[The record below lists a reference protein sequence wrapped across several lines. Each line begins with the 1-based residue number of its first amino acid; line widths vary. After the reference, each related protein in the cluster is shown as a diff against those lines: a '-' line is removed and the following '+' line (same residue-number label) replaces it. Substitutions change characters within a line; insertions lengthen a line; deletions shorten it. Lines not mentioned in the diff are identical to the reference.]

1 MDLRFPFS
9 LLFTASA
16 QLFLSISMSFL
27 EPLSVL
33 WQDVFLLLKKLQ
45 AHYLGHLCL
54 DSKPYFSLVLTNSAF
69 GVFVALTRP
78 LPFDQSFRF

>member
-9 LLFTASA
+9 LLFTAA
-16 QLFLSISMSFL
+16 TQLFLSISMSFL
-27 EPLSVL
+27 EPLSVP

-54 DSKPYFSLVLTNSAF
+54 DSKQYYPKTPAAQF
-69 GVFVALTRP
+69 
-78 LPFDQSFRF
+78 FDDICVCCELINKGGNV